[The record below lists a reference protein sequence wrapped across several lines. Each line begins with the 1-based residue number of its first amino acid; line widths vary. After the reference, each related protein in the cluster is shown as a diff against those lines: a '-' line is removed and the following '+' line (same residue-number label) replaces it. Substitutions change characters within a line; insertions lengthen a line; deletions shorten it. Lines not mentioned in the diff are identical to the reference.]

1 MPQRTA
7 FAAIDVGSTKIATVV
22 GDADDRGVLR
32 VLGVGVAPSAGI
44 DKGQVSNI
52 GQAVEAIRA
61 AVDKAER
68 SSSTRILSAGVSVS
82 GAHLA
87 STNNRGIVAI
97 PDATLPISPDDIQR
111 VLDAARTV
119 SLKSNRELLH
129 AVPRYFVV
137 DGQDR
142 VSDPEGM
149 HGQRL
154 DVEMHLVTAAVNAT
168 QNMIKCV
175 EGAGVQVDALA
186 ASPVVAAAAALRDD
200 ERHEG
205 AVLVDLGGGTTD
217 VAVYE
222 EGAVVHTASLPVGG
236 AHITRDLA
244 VGLRC
249 PFAVAEEIKTSRSHA
264 QPQAVDPAETVELSA
279 FGQDGTRET
288 PRRLLAE
295 VVQARLEEIIAMIM
309 VEVKRAGH
317 VETVSAGLVF
327 SGGSAQIP
335 GLCALAEELTGLLAR
350 VGTVDEITGLVD
362 QVAGPGYVTTLGLLQ
377 WMGSEHVENE
387 TVRLR
392 MPKAPGLLN
401 VVRGMG
407 RLGRVFLPQ

>member
-22 GDADDRGVLR
+22 GDADDRGGLR
-32 VLGVGVAPSAGI
+32 VLGVGVSPSAGI
-44 DKGQVSNI
+44 DKGKVSNI

-68 SSSTRILSAGVSVS
+68 SSGTRILSAGVSLS

-111 VLDAARTV
+111 VLDAARTI

-168 QNMIKCV
+168 QNVIKCV

-186 ASPVVAAAAALRDD
+186 AAPVVAAAAALQDD
-200 ERHEG
+200 ERLEG

-236 AHITRDLA
+236 AHITRDLV

-249 PFAVAEEIKTSRSHA
+249 AFAVAEEIKTSHGHA
-264 QPQAVDPAETVELSA
+264 QPHAVDPAETVELTT
-279 FGQDGTRET
+279 FGQEATRET

-295 VVQARLEEIIAMIM
+295 IMQARLEEIIAMIM
-309 VEVKRAGH
+309 VEVKRTGH
-317 VETVSAGLVF
+317 VDTVSAGLVF
-327 SGGSAQIP
+327 SGGSAQTP
-335 GLCALAEELTGLLAR
+335 GLCALAEELTGLPAR
-350 VGTVDEITGLVD
+350 VGAVEEISGLVD

-377 WMGSEHVENE
+377 WMGNEHVESE
-387 TVRLR
+387 TMRLR

-401 VVRGMG
+401 LVRGVG